1 MQDVNKVNEHFSG
14 ELAAFERL
22 SSLNIS
28 VMFRPKTLNPTD
40 TPSIS
45 YAYLNALRDLMPAY
59 ADEANCRYCNELM
72 DRFGDCYYLDK
83 DGTRRYVFWDLNEAP
98 AEFEPV
104 FRRMIDYIE
113 STSTFFDAV
122 PFLGHNPT
130 AGQRMR
136 GGFYHYSFD
145 FTKLLGGRSTY
156 EYCAQVRELSGALQY
171 MRTLELDSIVGSVIP
186 MMRQMSFDDKF
197 IKAWEF
203 IEATWSDFT
212 NTCHTL
218 ANNLVYNMDPT
229 FDGARIEKVAADII
243 ASRIINNSLCMYL
256 RESTVLGPIL
266 TATKENL
273 RDNVGIV
280 LGRID
285 PLKYKRIQR
294 EFSEAAL
301 ANAERELKAAGLEN
315 VTKRRMARWNDI
327 ERLTPSRII
336 WKAKGIA
343 KKELS
348 ILSAIRTDTLVEP
361 HSPAK
366 MSELEK
372 RTCSMMTLINRYL
385 PKCDDLRVLITGPV
399 NINGVTAPEYDDT
412 PIIFKHGDNIS
423 IYAYSQMQYLNTWG
437 LTEGWISI
445 TGIIDWSNIHGDS
458 AVGIMIDGIK
468 DRHQGALG
476 LWKDRMDT
484 NMLSPLVVNALA
496 KVNEVVK
503 PEPAEGLGAMF
514 IGINA
519 ELDVTFK
526 AKYEGKEMLFRV
538 TAYE

>member
-1 MQDVNKVNEHFSG
+1 MQDVNRVNEHFSG

-83 DGTRRYVFWDLNEAP
+83 DGTRRYVFWDLKEAP

-122 PFLGHNPT
+122 PFLGHSST

-145 FTKLLGGRSTY
+145 FTKLLGGRSTN

-171 MRTLELDSIVGSVIP
+171 MRTLTLNSIIGSVIP

-203 IEATWSDFT
+203 IEATWADFT

-218 ANNLVYNMDPT
+218 ANNPVYNMDST
-229 FDGARIEKVAADII
+229 FDDQRIAKVAADII
-243 ASRIINNSLCMYL
+243 ASRIINNGLCMYL

-273 RDNVGIV
+273 RDNVAVV

-315 VTKRRMARWNDI
+315 VTKRRMARWDDV

-336 WKAKGIA
+336 WKAKDVA

-361 HSPAK
+361 HNPGK
-366 MSELEK
+366 VTGLEK

-385 PKCDDLRVLITGPV
+385 PKCEDLRVMITGPV
-399 NINGVTAPEYDDT
+399 NMNGVTAPEYDDT
-412 PIIFKHGDNIS
+412 PIIFKHGDNLS
-423 IYAYSQMQYLNTWG
+423 IYAYSQMQDLSSWG
-437 LTEGWISI
+437 LSEGWISI
-445 TGIIDWSNIHGDS
+445 VGIIDWSNIHGES
-458 AVGIMIDGIK
+458 AVGIMIEGVK
-468 DRHQGALG
+468 DRFRGALG

-503 PEPAEGLGAMF
+503 PEAAEGLGAMF
-514 IGINA
+514 VDINA